1 MTTAFWYRAQPNFGD
16 QLMPVLWQRLFGVT
30 LRWRRPSLA
39 RLFGIGSIA
48 ARIPAGFTG
57 WVWGTGKMRA
67 SQRLD
72 LSAAKVLALRGPLTA
87 EGSGAE
93 DVLLADPGL
102 LASLLLRHPA
112 RKGGARHATGV
123 VPHYADDT
131 LDVPGWH
138 IDVQGGV
145 DHVISEIASCGQVV
159 TSSLHALIAAD
170 SMGIPS
176 MWVPSPAVV
185 GDGFKFHDYQASFD
199 GRRMDPHV
207 WRLAD
212 QRLVAAKREALLD
225 SMQAIAQDMRDAA

>member
-16 QLMPVLWQRLFGVT
+16 QLMPVLWQRLAGVR
-30 LRWRRPSLA
+30 LAWRRPSFA

-48 ARIPAGFTG
+48 VRIPADFSG
-57 WVWGTGKMRA
+57 WVWGSGKMRA

-72 LSAAKVLALRGPLTA
+72 LRAARVLALRGPLTA
-87 EGSGAE
+87 EGSGAGG
-93 DVLLADPGL
+93 VLLADPGL
-102 LASLLLRHPA
+102 LASLLVRHPV
-112 RKGGARHATGV
+112 RKGGTRHATGI

-131 LDVPGWH
+131 LDMPGWH

-145 DHVISEIASCGQVV
+145 DHVISEVASCGQVV
-159 TSSLHALIAAD
+159 TSSLHVLIAAD

-185 GDGFKFHDYQASFD
+185 GDGFKFHDYQTSFD
-199 GRRMDPHV
+199 GRLMEPHV

-225 SMQAIAQDMRDAA
+225 SMQAIAADMGVAA